1 MDDFMMDDGPFMGI
15 ETFVPLIIGII
26 FLVIFSVIIISIIQ
40 GIRSWSNNN
49 KQPKLNV
56 VAKVVTKRTEHRGS
70 NDSSRTW
77 YYATFEV
84 ESGDR
89 MEMDLSGDEY
99 GMLVE
104 GDIGNLTFQGT
115 RYFGFERI

>member
-1 MDDFMMDDGPFMGI
+1 MMDDGPFMGI
-15 ETFVPLIIGII
+15 ETFVPLMIGII
-26 FLVIFSVIIISIIQ
+26 FLIIFSVIIISIIQ

-89 MEMDLSGDEY
+89 IEMDLSGDEY

-104 GDIGNLTFQGT
+104 GDVGNLSFQGT